1 MRGFLDRDPCQFDE
15 LGVRSHHTLDFMRY
29 RRGIGGQEARIEAAR
44 APWRCYGARDEVNLA
59 EVGMHVCLGELG
71 PDLSGRFRRTITLDA
86 KQQPGL
92 LGRLAYRAEGK
103 RAGKIRTRFG

>member
-1 MRGFLDRDPCQFDE
+1 MS
-15 LGVRSHHTLDFMRY
+15 VRRARSPAPPHPRFYALTPRTL
-29 RRGIGGQEARIEAAR
+29 RR
-44 APWRCYGARDEVNLA
+44 WYGACDEVNLT

-103 RAGKIRTRFG
+103 GAGKIRTRFGHAFLQLF